1 MRSVVILTAAAAL
14 VVGAAPRLA
23 AASGD
28 DAAPRAGA
36 AVTALSVVPSSGKAE
51 VVIGIDGSV
60 DVQDF
65 TLSGPDRVVLDLH
78 GASLGMPARLYDKV
92 VRGGIANVR
101 VAQYKEDVVRVV
113 IDMNGPWDYEV
124 VRGEGDVRVSVDGGG
139 AAFAAWHTVPTA
151 ATRAEAARRSREPA
165 PVLSQRASYG
175 RAPAAIAQPRIT
187 VTYQD
192 ADVRDVLAAFAAFS
206 GRTIVVG
213 KEVKGAISAEIR
225 DQPWDVA
232 LNSILTSQ
240 GLAAQEDQYGIIT
253 VDSYDNILAKQATE
267 PLVTQIVPV
276 NYARAATLEKTV
288 ETLLSKD
295 CRLGQGGG
303 EGKCIVRGNV
313 VADTSTNSLLITEV
327 PSRMNDLL
335 SYVRDLDVRTPQ
347 VAIKAKIIL
356 INRTNTE
363 AFGIKYDL
371 GSRNTFFNR
380 LASRI
385 NPNTVDSLGLG
396 GEPYDPASVPYVVD
410 LGGRELAAIANA
422 NQTVASPALS
432 VIYSTMIGRY
442 SISAFIDALRSVA
455 LSDIQAEPSIT
466 TLDNRKAEILVGEET
481 PIRVL
486 DAGTGAGTARANVQF
501 KETGIILGVTPHI
514 TNNRQVLMTVHA
526 ERSSL
531 EILAE
536 TDLGFTFRK
545 QRADNQILVGDGETA
560 VIGGLTQTLI
570 TSSRAGLP
578 FLVDLPLIGRLFG
591 ATSRKEE
598 KVDLL
603 ILITPHIVDEGEVP
617 SGD

>member
-1 MRSVVILTAAAAL
+1 MRRVVILTAVAAL
-14 VVGAAPRLA
+14 CIGAAPRIA
-23 AASGD
+23 AAGPGD
-28 DAAPRAGA
+28 DAGATARRATA
-36 AVTALSVVPSSGKAE
+36 AVTALSVVPASGKAE
-51 VVIGIDGSV
+51 VVIGVDGTV
-60 DVQDF
+60 EVQDF
-65 TLSGPDRVVLDLH
+65 ILSGPDRVVLDLH
-78 GASLGMPARLYDKV
+78 GASLGMPARLYDKI

-101 VAQYKEDVVRVV
+101 VAQYKDDVVRVV

-124 VRGEGDVRVSVDGGG
+124 VRGEGDVRVTVDGGG
-139 AAFAAWHTVPTA
+139 AKFKAWHTVPTA
-151 ATRAEAARRSREPA
+151 ATRAEAARRAPDTTPA
-165 PVLSQRASYG
+165 IARRDSYG
-175 RAPAAIAQPRIT
+175 GMAVAVAQPRIT

-192 ADVRDVLAAFAAFS
+192 ANVLDVLAAFAAFS
-206 GRTIVVG
+206 GRTIIAG
-213 KEVKGAISAEIR
+213 KDVKGEISAEIR

-232 LNSILTSQ
+232 LASILASQ

-276 NYARAATLEKTV
+276 NYARATALQKTV
-288 ETLLSKD
+288 QTLLSKD
-295 CRLGQGGG
+295 CRIGQGGQQG
-303 EGKCIVRGNV
+303 ACTVRGNV
-313 VADTSTNSLLITEV
+313 VADTSTNSLLVTEV
-327 PSRMNDLL
+327 PSRMNELL

-347 VAIKAKIIL
+347 VNIKAKIIL

-363 AFGIKYDL
+363 ALGLKYDL
-371 GSRNTFFNR
+371 GGRGTFFNR
-380 LASRI
+380 LVQRLD
-385 NPNTVDSLGLG
+385 TLGRPL
-396 GEPYDPASVPYVVD
+396 PADVNQIE

-422 NQTVASPALS
+422 NQPVATPALS
-432 VIYSTMIGRY
+432 LIYSTMIGRY
-442 SISAFIDALRSVA
+442 SLTAFLDALRSA
-455 LSDIQAEPSIT
+455 SLSDIQAEPSIT
-466 TLDNRKAEILVGEET
+466 TLDNMKAEILVGEET

-486 DAGTGAGTARANVQF
+486 DMGNGSGNARANVQF

-545 QRADNQILVGDGETA
+545 QRADNQLLVGDGETA
-560 VIGGLTQTLI
+560 VIGGLTQTLV
-570 TSSRAGLP
+570 TSARAGLP

-591 ATSRKEE
+591 STSRREE

-617 SGD
+617 GGE

>member
-1 MRSVVILTAAAAL
+1 MRRVVILTAAAL
-14 VVGAAPRLA
+14 SIGAAPRIA
-23 AASGD
+23 AAGPGD
-28 DAAPRAGA
+28 VAGAEARRATA

-51 VVIGIDGSV
+51 VVIGVDGTV

-65 TLSGPDRVVLDLH
+65 ILSGPDRVVLDLH

-101 VAQYKEDVVRVV
+101 VAQYRDDVVRVV

-124 VRGEGDVRVSVDGGG
+124 VRGEGDVRVSVAGGG
-139 AAFAAWHTVPTA
+139 AGFKAWHTVPTA
-151 ATRAEAARRSREPA
+151 ATRAEAARR
-165 PVLSQRASYG
+165 
-175 RAPAAIAQPRIT
+175 APATAPAIARRDNYAVPGAAVAIAQPRIT

-192 ADVRDVLAAFAAFS
+192 AEIRDVLAAFAAFS

-213 KEVKGAISAEIR
+213 KAVAGQISAEIR

-232 LNSILTSQ
+232 LSSILASQ

-276 NYARAATLEKTV
+276 NYARATALQKTV
-288 ETLLSKD
+288 STLLSKD
-295 CRLGQGGG
+295 CRIGQGGQQG
-303 EGKCIVRGNV
+303 ACTVRGSV
-313 VADTSTNSLLITEV
+313 VADTSTNSLLVTEV
-327 PSRMNDLL
+327 PSRMNELL

-347 VAIKAKIIL
+347 VAIRAKIIL

-363 AFGIKYDL
+363 ALGLKYDL
-371 GSRNTFFNR
+371 GGRGTFFNR
-380 LASRI
+380 LVQRL
-385 NPNTVDSLGLG
+385 DSAGKPLQADVNQI
-396 GEPYDPASVPYVVD
+396 E
-410 LGGRELAAIANA
+410 LGGREVAAIANA
-422 NQTVASPALS
+422 NQPVASPALS
-432 VIYSTMIGRY
+432 LIYSTMIGRY
-442 SISAFIDALRSVA
+442 SLTAFLDALRSA
-455 LSDIQAEPSIT
+455 SLSDIQAEPSIV
-466 TLDNRKAEILVGEET
+466 TLDNMKAEILVGEET
-481 PIRVL
+481 PIRII
-486 DAGTGAGTARANVQF
+486 DASSGTGTARANVQF

-545 QRADNQILVGDGETA
+545 QRADNQLLVGDGETA

-570 TSSRAGLP
+570 SSSRAGLP
-578 FLVDLPLIGRLFG
+578 FLVDLPLVGRLFG
-591 ATSRKEE
+591 STSRKEE

-617 SGD
+617 GGE